1 MTDSS
6 RGTGAAS
13 GPPWS
18 VDVLADLHA
27 GALDAKQSAAMWAQV
42 NRDPE
47 AQAVLA
53 ALDSVRRD
61 LDSIG
66 DAPVEPMPAHFA
78 AQLDAAIAA
87 EAAKTRPA
95 AQPAP
100 AHQGVAPVVDMAEAR
115 RRRNR
120 RMGWAAGVLTAAAA
134 AVAVTFVALPGQ
146 QTGGTAQPEPG
157 GVNTSQVVPGGAN
170 TDEPPLALEGN
181 HTPNISDVQG
191 HKDYGPLDSEQGL
204 KTCLSGQGIADP
216 QLIGSREVT
225 LDGTDKGVGALL
237 ARGSDNHRFRF
248 VVVDP
253 SCTKILADSSFG

>member
-27 GALDAKQSAAMWAQV
+27 GALDAKQSAALWAQV

-61 LDSIG
+61 LDALDDG
-66 DAPVEPMPAHFA
+66 PVEPMPAHFA

-95 AQPAP
+95 PVAAP
-100 AHQGVAPVVDMAEAR
+100 VQGVAPVVDMAEAR

-134 AVAVTFVALPGQ
+134 AVAVTVAVLPGSQ
-146 QTGGTAQPEPG
+146 EAGTPQAENG
-157 GVNTSQVVPGGAN
+157 SANTSQTAPGGGN
-170 TDEPPLALEGN
+170 GDEPPLALEGSN
-181 HTPNISDVQG
+181 APPISAVQG
-191 HKDYGPLDSEQGL
+191 HRDYGKLDDEQGL
-204 KTCLSGQGIADP
+204 KTCLSDQGIDEP
-216 QLIGSREVT
+216 QVMGAREVT
-225 LDGTDKGVGALL
+225 LDGTEGVAALL
-237 ARGSDNHRFRF
+237 AKGEDGHRFRL
-248 VVVDP
+248 VIVDP
-253 SCTKILADSSFG
+253 DCTKIIADNSLG